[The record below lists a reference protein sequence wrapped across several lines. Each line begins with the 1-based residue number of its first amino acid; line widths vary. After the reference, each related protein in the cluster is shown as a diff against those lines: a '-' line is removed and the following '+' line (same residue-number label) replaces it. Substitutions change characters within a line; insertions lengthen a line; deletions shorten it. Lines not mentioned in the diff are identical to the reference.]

1 MWNHTKNSMKRLKRA
16 TLVFLQGE
24 VSYVW
29 SSLLKTWK
37 TGETKIQITQNFE
50 KLWPIE
56 GGIMWKLMS
65 RAFRKCGSFWD
76 LRSWCTLA
84 VRFPKVEN
92 GKGTEGDLDIVTSPF
107 LTFSGWWEPKY
118 LSFSSRNGGIIT
130 WEVCTLHCT
139 VWAILSK
146 WLILW
151 AVWAV
156 WAVLQARLAHI
167 RRELIAGWKGDISTL
182 WW

>member
-1 MWNHTKNSMKRLKRA
+1 M
-16 TLVFLQGE
+16 FLPGE

-37 TGETKIQITQNFE
+37 TGETKIQITWNFE

-76 LRSWCTLA
+76 LRFEILLGCKISWGRKLKRDWGRSGYCY
-84 VRFPKVEN
+84 
-92 GKGTEGDLDIVTSPF
+92 
-107 LTFSGWWEPKY
+107 LTILNLSGWCEPKY
-118 LSFSSRNGGIIT
+118 LSFSWRNGGIIT

-139 VWAILSK
+139 VWAIWAILAV

-156 WAVLQARLAHI
+156 LQAKLAHI
-167 RRELIAGWKGDISTL
+167 LRGLIAEWKGDISKL